1 MSAPIVVLDAK
12 ASRSRSGDIYESR
25 THLGT
30 VTIVQYEPGT
40 WEAWFWPRRS
50 RKARVELARGHETA
64 AECAREADRVL
75 RAIERAARPWGDR

>member
-1 MSAPIVVLDAK
+1 VSDPITVLDVK
-12 ASRSRSGDIYESR
+12 ASKSRSGIYESR
-25 THLGT
+25 THLGN
-30 VTIVQYEPGT
+30 VLVLQYDPGA

-50 RKARVELARGHETA
+50 RKARVELARGHGTA